1 MRSSAIPF
9 TLVFALLASGI
20 GVAQSK
26 QRNPVLARL
35 SYRNAFFEDRSQQ
48 SPRICFS
55 VYENGM
61 YLLSRSKI
69 ATGSPENDQLIARGN
84 LSVRQLNRLKTM
96 LKGLNSDLENQGMGD
111 VVRQG
116 SEWFVAEVAEG
127 SKTKHYTW
135 LDADHLNPF
144 PEPVASL
151 LGWLQDFKAQDS
163 IRLKLHELS
172 DVQICPST
180 NENPLPIIADLNQ
193 PVDSFRCGIPRP

>member
-1 MRSSAIPF
+1 MRSRLMLII
-9 TLVFALLASGI
+9 VVALATSSISFG
-20 GVAQSK
+20 QSK

-69 ATGSPENDQLIARGN
+69 TTGSPENDQLIARGN

-96 LKGLNSDLENQGMGD
+96 LRGLNSDLENQGIGD

-144 PEPVASL
+144 PEPVANL
-151 LGWLQDFKAQDS
+151 LYWLQDFKAQNS
-163 IRLKLHELS
+163 TRLTLHELS
-172 DVQICPST
+172 DVQICPSR
-180 NENPLPIIADLNQ
+180 NENPLPIISDLNQ
-193 PVDSFRCGIPRP
+193 PVDRFRCGIPRP